1 MQKLYGIPY
10 LIAALLL
17 LSVHHR
23 EINAQESS
31 QVFLFESVHTFG
43 TIIQGKTITHTF
55 AIRNTSAVPLKIARI
70 ELSQLGMTARANPV
84 ILPEQEGKV
93 TAKWDTHRVKG
104 ELTGEVAVYFD
115 DPAQRPILFLLRG
128 VVKPRLEFLPSRALF
143 LSLFKGEGSERM
155 VTIVN
160 NEARPL
166 NITRLETRGQH
177 FVADVHTVE
186 SGKVYQVMVKVP
198 PDVAPGRYREALEV
212 YTDDPEREPI
222 QIIVNVLVKENL
234 YTFPDIVDFGTVS
247 LGQLAGIPSIIQTVL
262 VKKREG
268 EFDIDSITATLPYL
282 HIRREP
288 EGKSGTFRIDV
299 SLDLN
304 ELRPGKVNGS
314 LRIRTTDAEFPELEV
329 PVRGELK

>member
-1 MQKLYGIPY
+1 MHKVYGIACIIVGLVFFP
-10 LIAALLL
+10 
-17 LSVHHR
+17 VWGH
-23 EINAQESS
+23 EINAIEFGPVFPSEST
-31 QVFLFESVHTFG
+31 HIFG
-43 TIIQGKTITHTF
+43 TVTQGETITHTF
-55 AIRNTSAVPLKIARI
+55 AIRNTSSLPLKIARM
-70 ELSQLGMTARANPV
+70 ELSQLGMTAWVTPM
-84 ILPEQEGKV
+84 IFPEQEGKLTV
-93 TAKWDTHRVKG
+93 KWDTRRVRG
-104 ELTGEVAVYFD
+104 DLTGETTVYFD
-115 DPAQRPILFLLRG
+115 DPAEPPIVFLLRG

-143 LSLFKGEGSERM
+143 LSLFKGEETERM

-160 NEARPL
+160 NEAQPL

-222 QIIVNVLVKENL
+222 QITVNVLVKENL

-247 LGQLAGIPSIIQTVL
+247 LGQLARIPSIIQTIL

-268 EFDIDSITATLPYL
+268 EFDIDSVTATLPFL
-282 HIRREP
+282 RIRREP

-299 SLDLN
+299 SLDPH
-304 ELRPGKVNGS
+304 ELRPGKVVGS
-314 LRIRTTDAEFPELEV
+314 LRIRTTDTEFPELEV